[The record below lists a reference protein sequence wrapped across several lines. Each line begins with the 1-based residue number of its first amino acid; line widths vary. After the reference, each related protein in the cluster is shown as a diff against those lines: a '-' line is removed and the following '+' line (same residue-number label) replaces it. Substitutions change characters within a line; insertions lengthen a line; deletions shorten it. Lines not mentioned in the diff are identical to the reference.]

1 MEQNL
6 EESPMYVSDPVL
18 NKDGLTS
25 FTSYSL
31 KGTKIPET
39 LTRRYKDFDSLR
51 SKLLERWPGVYIPNI
66 PHKKKVG
73 AKEKEFVD
81 LRIEM
86 INRFCVKLTSI
97 DYLFKADETEIFLQ
111 NVNDVTKSLNS
122 MAPQNYE
129 DLLKKYSLTF
139 SNYDD
144 NFDTQQGKANQAR
157 FLQIIKAAYPR
168 IRAFRDLVK
177 ASKDNFKQ
185 TQDTNTMII
194 NMFSLYEKE
203 TMKDYCGNDEE
214 KLVFF
219 NMKNMDLC
227 QSISKVQ
234 ENVLNPYDKLYDSIT
249 EDMLDTEAMI
259 EACTSLNG
267 LQDQLDKVTKNLNT
281 TTAQLTE
288 LQAGKSNFKSVFS
301 FKSKEQTI
309 NALQTEK
316 EQLEKDMENLT
327 QIIKIATFNMEN
339 EMNSFKVKSLE
350 VYYDE
355 LDKLEAVYNQ
365 NNKLYDDL
373 WDTVIRDKNI
383 MNCQ

>member
-1 MEQNL
+1 MDSN
-6 EESPMYVSDPVL
+6 EEAELPMYVSDPIL

-31 KGTKIPET
+31 QGTKIPEK

-51 SKLLERWPGVYIPNI
+51 TKLVERWPGVYIPNI

-86 INRFCVKLTSI
+86 INRFCCKLANI
-97 DYLFKADETEIFLQ
+97 DYLFKAEETELFLQ

-122 MAPQNYE
+122 LSQQSYE
-129 DLLKKYSLTF
+129 DLLKKYSMTF
-139 SNYDD
+139 SNYDE

-185 TQDTNTMII
+185 TQDTNTLII

-203 TMKDYCGNDEE
+203 TMKDYCGNDEG

-234 ENVLNPYDKLYDSIT
+234 ENVVNPYDKLYDSMT

-259 EACTSLNG
+259 EAFTTLNA
-267 LQDQLDKVTKNLNT
+267 LQDTLDKITKNLNST
-281 TTAQLTE
+281 TTQLTE
-288 LQAGKSNFKSVFS
+288 LQAGKSNLKSVFS
-301 FKSKEQTI
+301 FKSKEQNISKLTE
-309 NALQTEK
+309 EK
-316 EQLEKDMENLT
+316 EKLEKDMENLT
-327 QIIKIATFNMEN
+327 QIIKIATYNMEN
-339 EMNSFKVKSLE
+339 EMNGFKVKSLD

-355 LDKLEAVYNQ
+355 LDKLESVYNA
-365 NNKLYDDL
+365 NSKLYDDL
-373 WDTVIRDKNI
+373 WDTVIRDQNI
-383 MNCQ
+383 MNC